1 MTTFQLTGDDKG
13 QTLVIVYEDQ
23 DIVTVPDTHKNF
35 DAIIDL
41 WRSKDYEEEDIRK
54 LVNNM
59 HEIGKRLSAIT
70 ERVSVAPYGVFF
82 DGDPLRGELADFLL
96 EMYNEE
102 RIEDFTAIANFLE
115 KAATNPSIESIDAL
129 YQWITNGD
137 LVITPSG
144 DFVAYKGV
152 KVGAGGQSMSIT
164 SGSAFVNG
172 ILHNGCIPN
181 PDGAI
186 ITMPRSEV
194 NDNGNVGC
202 STGLHAG
209 TYSYASGFSQGR
221 LLIVQINP
229 RDVVSVPNDCSFQKL
244 RVSRYTVLSH
254 IEEKL
259 SSRLYENDEEDEE
272 LPQSDGDFVDNT
284 NLAEAEP
291 EPETSSCDLCDESDD
306 NCVVGDVESCDY
318 KDEEAVPDT
327 ASEDSWT
334 LRDEEAVVSKEQKPS
349 GLKSAFTRFI
359 KGE

>member
-1 MTTFQLTGDDKG
+1 MTSFQLTGDDKG
-13 QTLVIVYEDQ
+13 QTLVVVYD
-23 DIVTVPDTHKNF
+23 DGDTVTVPDSHKNF

-54 LVNNM
+54 LVNNL

-96 EMYNEE
+96 DMYNDE
-102 RIEDFTAIANFLE
+102 RIEDFTAVANFLE

-137 LVITPSG
+137 LVITPNG

-181 PDGAI
+181 PDGGI

-194 NDNGNVGC
+194 NANGNVGC

-209 TYSYASGFSQGR
+209 TYAYAKSFAQGR

-229 RDVVSVPNDCSFQKL
+229 RDVVSVPNDCYFQKL

-254 IEEKL
+254 IEAKL
-259 SSRLYENDEEDEE
+259 ESRIYGATED
-272 LPQSDGDFVDNT
+272 DGDFEDDS
-284 NLAEAEP
+284 NLAEENNSEEA
-291 EPETSSCDLCDESDD
+291 SCDICDETED
-306 NCVVGDVESCDY
+306 NCVVGDPENCDY
-318 KDEEAVPDT
+318 KDEPAE
-327 ASEDSWT
+327 SEGENPWT
-334 LRDEEAVVSKEQKPS
+334 LTKEETVAPQEDKSS
-349 GLKSAFTRFI
+349 SLKTAFTKFI
-359 KGE
+359 KGQ

>member
-102 RIEDFTAIANFLE
+102 RIEDFTAVANFLE

-137 LVITPSG
+137 LVITPNG

-194 NDNGNVGC
+194 NANGSVGC

-209 TYSYASGFSQGR
+209 TYDYASGFAQGR

-254 IEEKL
+254 IENKL
-259 SSRLYENDEEDEE
+259 ESRLYNIEED
-272 LPQSDGDFVDNT
+272 DGDFVDDS
-284 NLAEAEP
+284 NLSEEN
-291 EPETSSCDLCDESDD
+291 EVEDSNCGLCDESEE
-306 NCVVGDVESCDY
+306 NCLVGDPETCDY
-318 KDEEAVPDT
+318 KDQEKEEDT
-327 ASEDSWT
+327 VLPNNVNPWT
-334 LRDEEAVVSKEQKPS
+334 LTKEETVTRREEKPS
-349 GLKSAFTRFI
+349 GLKSAFNRFI
-359 KGE
+359 KGD